1 MATQTD
7 SIVFVSTRPESSVYG
22 GSNNLKLGS
31 QVATISGKTIVGVA
45 YNLINNTETPSSVV
59 KLGTGALELSAGSA
73 YDGQTLY
80 VYCED
85 RTAIPFTL
93 DIAAAGGVQTLT
105 AAFDY
110 VWTPNEVRLRRQEI
124 I

>member
-45 YNLINNTETPSSVV
+45 YNLITNTQSASSVV

-80 VYCED
+80 AYCED
-85 RTAIPFTL
+85 RTAIPFVL
-93 DIAAAGGVQTLT
+93 DIGTEVQTLT
-105 AAFDY
+105 AAF
-110 VWTPNEVRLRRQEI
+110 VSLWTPNEVRLRRQEI

>member
-45 YNLINNTETPSSVV
+45 YDLITNTQSASSVV

-80 VYCED
+80 AYCED
-85 RTAIPFTL
+85 RTAIPFVL
-93 DIAAAGGVQTLT
+93 DIGTEEQTLGDS
-105 AAFDY
+105 F
-110 VWTPNEVRLRRQEI
+110 VSLWTPNEVRLRRQEI

>member
-31 QVATISGKTIVGVA
+31 QVATISGKKIVGVA
-45 YNLINNTETPSSVV
+45 YNLITNTQSASSVV
-59 KLGTGALELSAGSA
+59 KLGTGALELSSGSA
-73 YDGQTLY
+73 YNGQTLY
-80 VYCED
+80 AYCED
-85 RTAIPFTL
+85 RTAVPFVLNT
-93 DIAAAGGVQTLT
+93 AAVGGVQTLT
-105 AAFDY
+105 AAF
-110 VWTPNEVRLRRQEI
+110 VSLWTPNEVRLRRQEI